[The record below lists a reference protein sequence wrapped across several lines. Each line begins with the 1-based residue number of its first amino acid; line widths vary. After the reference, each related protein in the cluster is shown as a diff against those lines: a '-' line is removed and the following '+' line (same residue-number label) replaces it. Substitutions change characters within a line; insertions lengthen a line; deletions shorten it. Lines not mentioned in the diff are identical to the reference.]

1 MWVIE
6 DDIRQKT
13 EEKCRE
19 SVESKTRV
27 FRGRGKERG
36 VGGREGG
43 RGEGGGEK

>member
-19 SVESKTRV
+19 SVESRTRDMT
-27 FRGRGKERG
+27 GRGDEEKRG
-36 VGGREGG
+36 G
-43 RGEGGGEK
+43 